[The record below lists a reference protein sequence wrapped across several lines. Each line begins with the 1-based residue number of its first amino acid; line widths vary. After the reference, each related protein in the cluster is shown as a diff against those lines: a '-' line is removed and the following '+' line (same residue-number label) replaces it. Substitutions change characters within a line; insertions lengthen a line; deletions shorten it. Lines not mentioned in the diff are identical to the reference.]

1 MNYRRQISKGFLAL
15 SIMAFSQA
23 ALSAIPKECK
33 DMAGTYQVA
42 PITEPRGLAE
52 ISRYVLNI
60 PTYVPGEPIFTVTID
75 DGKAWHTGLVSGTR
89 VPIELKTTQPGGSDT
104 FADGID
110 TPCLYKIGNDLVVYQ
125 VDFGKSDA
133 QTLKDVARGITDYW
147 GAFLEDAQNRGKNYV
162 FDVGTLPPHA
172 LNAGTLQKIR
182 YVAIFLDWKTGMPVP
197 EILPLEK
204 K

>member
-1 MNYRRQISKGFLAL
+1 MNYRRQISMGFLAL

-33 DMAGTYQVA
+33 DMAGTYRVA

-60 PTYVPGEPIFTVTID
+60 PTYVPGEPIFTVAID
-75 DGKAWHTGLVSGTR
+75 NDKAWHTGLVSGTR

-125 VDFGKSDA
+125 VDFSKSDA
-133 QTLKDVARGITDYW
+133 ATLKDVTKGITDYW
-147 GAFLEDAQNRGKNYV
+147 GAFLEDAQSRGKNYV
-162 FDVGTLPPHA
+162 FDVGTLPPRA
-172 LNAGTLQKIR
+172 LNADTLQKIR

>member
-1 MNYRRQISKGFLAL
+1 MNYRRQFSKNLLAL

-23 ALSAIPKECK
+23 AFSAPPDECK
-33 DMAGTYQVA
+33 DMTGTYQVA

-60 PTYVPGEPIFTVTID
+60 PTYVPGEPIFTVTMD
-75 DGKAWHTGLVSGTR
+75 NGKAWHTGLVSGTR

-110 TPCLYKIGNDLVVYQ
+110 TPCLYKIGNDLIVYQ
-125 VDFGKSDA
+125 VDFSKSNA
-133 QTLKDVARGITDYW
+133 ETLKEVTKGITDYW
-147 GAFLEDAQNRGKNYV
+147 GAFLEDAQSRGKSHI
-162 FDVGTLPPHA
+162 FDVGTLPPRA
-172 LNAGTLQKIR
+172 LNADTIQKTH